1 MLDSIREFFQTHIL
15 AGAEPESL
23 APEARARRAAAA
35 LLIEMTH
42 MDDEVS
48 PIERATVTEVLTRSF
63 ELSPDEAAALIDC
76 ADAERDG
83 STDYFQFTSLINGH
97 FDATDKARL
106 IEALWRVA
114 YADDRL
120 CKHEEFL
127 VRKISD
133 LLYVPH
139 AVFIQAKHRVD
150 AERRGDG

>member
-15 AGAEPESL
+15 SGPEPEAL

-42 MDDEVS
+42 IDDEVS
-48 PIERATVTEVLTRSF
+48 PIERATVTEVLTHSF
-63 ELSPDEAAALIDC
+63 DLSPDEAAALIDC

-133 LLYVPH
+133 LIYVPH
-139 AVFIQAKHRVD
+139 AVFIQAKHRVE
-150 AERRGDG
+150 AEKRVNG

>member
-1 MLDSIREFFQTHIL
+1 
-15 AGAEPESL
+15 
-23 APEARARRAAAA
+23 
-35 LLIEMTH
+35 MTH